1 MKVKKLVLFLM
12 GSLLI
17 SLLAAC
23 NSGGDTNQEI
33 GGFTIEDAD
42 GGYAIAFPKGSEL
55 KEKFNNEL
63 KAMIDSGEM
72 DELIKKWLDP
82 ESEKA
87 IESENN
93 SDGEVLKMATSADY
107 APFEY
112 IDTEGTG
119 DFTGLDIELAKVI
132 TARLGYQLEIQD
144 MDFGGLISALQNGQ
158 ADFVMSAMS
167 ATDERRGSVDFSEIY
182 YTSKHVVV
190 SKTDSGIES
199 VEDLKDK
206 KVGVQMGSIQEEK
219 GKELA
224 EEIGFNLE
232 NRNRIPELIQE
243 IKAGR
248 LDAAIIEDTVAEGYM
263 GK

>member
-1 MKVKKLVLFLM
+1 
-12 GSLLI
+12 
-17 SLLAAC
+17 
-23 NSGGDTNQEI
+23 
-33 GGFTIEDAD
+33 
-42 GGYAIAFPKGSEL
+42 
-55 KEKFNNEL
+55 
-63 KAMIDSGEM
+63 MIDSGEM
-72 DELIKKWLDP
+72 DELITKWLDP
-82 ESEKA
+82 ESEKDL
-87 IESENN
+87 ESDQAN
-93 SDGEVLKMATSADY
+93 SDGKVLKMATSADY

-112 IDTEGTG
+112 IDTEGNG
-119 DFTGLDIELAKVI
+119 DFMGLDIELAKLI
-132 TARLGYQLEIQD
+132 TSRLGYQLEIHD

-167 ATDERRGSVDFSEIY
+167 ATDERRESVDFSEIY

-232 NRNRIPELIQE
+232 NRNRIPELF
-243 IKAGR
+243 K
-248 LDAAIIEDTVAEGYM
+248 
-263 GK
+263 K

>member
-1 MKVKKLVLFLM
+1 MKKLILLVM
-12 GSLLI
+12 SSLLLSI
-17 SLLAAC
+17 LAAC
-23 NSGGDTNQEI
+23 GSGNATNQEI
-33 GGFTIEDAD
+33 RGFTVEDAD

-55 KEKFNNEL
+55 REEFNNEL

-72 DELIKKWLDP
+72 DGLINKWLDP
-82 ESEKA
+82 ESEKDA
-87 IESENN
+87 PSEGAVEGNK
-93 SDGEVLKMATSADY
+93 VLKMATSADY

-119 DFTGLDIELAKVI
+119 DYMGLDIEIARII
-132 TARLGYQLEIQD
+132 TERLGYKLEIQD

-167 ATDERRGSVDFSEIY
+167 ATDDRKESVDFSDIY
-182 YTSKHVVV
+182 YTSKHVIV
-190 SKTDSGIES
+190 STTDSGIES
-199 VEDLKDK
+199 LEDLKDK

-248 LDAAIIEDTVAEGYM
+248 LDAAIIEDTVAEGYL

>member
-1 MKVKKLVLFLM
+1 VKKLVALLLM
-12 GSLLI
+12 SSLILG
-17 SLLAAC
+17 LLTAC
-23 NSGGDTNQEI
+23 NSGADTTQKI
-33 GGFTIEDAD
+33 GGFTVEDAD

-55 KEKFNNEL
+55 KEEFNAEL

-72 DELIKKWLDP
+72 DELIQKWLDP
-82 ESEKA
+82 ESEKT
-87 IESENN
+87 IQSENN
-93 SDGEVLKMATSADY
+93 SGDKVLKMATSADY

-119 DFTGLDIELAKVI
+119 DYMGLDIEIARVI
-132 TARLGYQLEIQD
+132 TGKLGYQLEILD
-144 MDFGGLISALQNGQ
+144 MDFGGLITALQNGQ
-158 ADFVMSAMS
+158 ADFVMAAMS
-167 ATDERRGSVDFSEIY
+167 ATDDRKKSVDFSDIY

-190 SKTDSGIES
+190 SKEDSGIEK
-199 VEDLKDK
+199 VADLKGK

-224 EEIGFNLE
+224 KEHDFSLE

-248 LDAAIIEDTVAEGYM
+248 LDAAIIEDTVAKGYL